1 MKSIFMLEI
10 LNVKQII
17 RCHSTPSRHR
27 EREIHLTQEGPVYRK
42 EEEKPVERSRFHTLE
57 ADFKR
62 PLYRIKEKTRA
73 CIRETLT
80 SLYGKRKAERYLPEF
95 ERILRVYHAYKT
107 KEMIE
112 WEKGIT
118 PADRF
123 TEQDAV
129 LITYGDLV
137 KDEHRKPLQTLLEI
151 STRYLRGVF
160 NTIHIL
166 PFFPYSSDRGFAVMD
181 FRQIDPNLGQW
192 ADINRMKDDFKLMF
206 DGVFNHISARSFW
219 FQEFLNG
226 NKEYDD
232 FFTVFSEKRKVSKA
246 RLRKLMR
253 PRTSS
258 VLTEFYTYHGKKYV
272 WTTFSPDQIDLKFQN
287 PKVLLKM
294 TEILLY
300 YVRRGADL
308 VRLDAV
314 TYLWDEPGTTGA
326 HLWQTH
332 AIIKLF
338 RKMLDEVAPHVALIT
353 ETNVPHEDN
362 ISYFGDG
369 HDEAQMVYNFAL
381 PPLVLHTMHTGNV
394 ERITRWLDT
403 LKNPSPA
410 ATFFNFLDSHD
421 GIGLLGARGIL
432 TDEEI
437 RSMADNVT
445 EHGGLISYRTEPD
458 GSESPYEL
466 NITSYSAMN
475 LEGSREDVDIQVRRY
490 LAARSIPLVIVGVP
504 GVYLHGLLGSKN
516 DIEAIRK
523 GHEKRSINRNI
534 ILRKDLE
541 KALLDENTTA
551 RKVSFGLSRLIHKR
565 ICEKAFHPQ
574 GPQKVLFL
582 NDGIFS
588 VLRTSPDGEERI
600 IALTNVTGENQSVVI
615 DIGALGCSVSTWKD
629 IAGKREFRENCDTIS
644 LKLRPYQVCWLK
656 GVS

>member
-1 MKSIFMLEI
+1 M
-10 LNVKQII
+10 
-17 RCHSTPSRHR
+17 T
-27 EREIHLTQEGPVYRK
+27 
-42 EEEKPVERSRFHTLE
+42 RSLFHTLE
-57 ADFKR
+57 ADFNR
-62 PLYRIKEKTRA
+62 PRYRIKSGTRDH
-73 CIRETLT
+73 INETLT
-80 SLYGKRKAERYLPEF
+80 SLYGKRRAERYLPEF
-95 ERILRVYHAYKT
+95 ERILIVYHAYKT

-112 WEKGIT
+112 WEKEIA
-118 PADRF
+118 PEDRF
-123 TEQDAV
+123 TEEDAV

-137 KDEHRKPLQTLLEI
+137 KDENKKPLETLREI

-181 FRQIDPNLGQW
+181 FRQIDPNLGRW
-192 ADINRMKDDFKLMF
+192 DDINRMKDDFKLMF

-226 NKEYDD
+226 NKEYAD
-232 FFTVFSEKRKVSKA
+232 FFTVYSEKHKVSKA
-246 RLRKLMR
+246 RLSKLMR

-258 VLTEFYTYHGKKYV
+258 VLTKFHTYHGKKYV
-272 WTTFSPDQIDLKFQN
+272 WTTFSPDQVDLKFQN

-308 VRLDAV
+308 IRLDAV

-338 RKMLDEVAPHVALIT
+338 RKILDEVAPHVALIT
-353 ETNVPHEDN
+353 ETNVPHDDN
-362 ISYFGDG
+362 ISYFGSG
-369 HDEAQMVYNFAL
+369 YDEAQMVYNFAL
-381 PPLVLHTMHTGNV
+381 PPLVLHTMHTGSV
-394 ERITRWLDT
+394 ERISAWLDT
-403 LKNPSPA
+403 LKNPTPA

-432 TDEEI
+432 TDDEI
-437 RSMADNVT
+437 RAMADRVT

-458 GSESPYEL
+458 GTESPYEL

-475 LEGSREDVDIQVRRY
+475 REGSGEDIDLQVRRY
-490 LAARSIPLVIVGVP
+490 LAARSIPLVIIGVP

-523 GHEKRSINRNI
+523 GHEKRSINRTI
-534 ILRKDLE
+534 IMSRDLE
-541 KALLDENTTA
+541 KALTDESTTA

-565 ICEKAFHPQ
+565 ICEKAFHPMA
-574 GPQKVLFL
+574 PQTVLFL
-582 NDGIFS
+582 SDGVFS
-588 VLRTSPDGEERI
+588 VLRTSIDGKENI
-600 IALTNVTGENQSVVI
+600 VALTNVTDTSQSVTI
-615 DIGALGCSVSTWKD
+615 DTGTLGCSVKKWKD
-629 IAGKREFRENCDTIS
+629 IVGKREFREECAAIS
-644 LKLRPYQVCWLK
+644 LKLRPFQVCWLK
-656 GVS
+656 GTVG